1 MILLEVHVVSITIA
15 KFEGNA
21 PRTIDVDRK
30 ARWIET
36 LERVKIVATDIQ
48 IVSRAN
54 RVQPIQSDRDAFM
67 HSCVDLRRLS

>member
-1 MILLEVHVVSITIA
+1 MILLKVYVVSIAIA

-36 LERVKIVATDIQ
+36 LERVKIVATKVQ
-48 IVSRAN
+48 VVSRAN
-54 RVQPIQSDRDAFM
+54 RVQTIQSDSDAFV
-67 HSCVDLRRLS
+67 HSYVDL

>member
-15 KFEGNA
+15 KFEGDA

-30 ARWIET
+30 ARRIET

-48 IVSRAN
+48 VVSRAN
-54 RVQPIQSDRDAFM
+54 RVQAIQSDSDAFV
-67 HSCVDLRRLS
+67 HSCVDLRCLS